1 MSTPPVPAPSIAL
14 ASDFPAP
21 SDRSAGTFNA
31 KAVDWANSARTM
43 ASNMHAAAVA
53 TATNATSAQENA
65 QSASAAELAANQ
77 SAAAA
82 DQSAS
87 TAGGYAS
94 TAQAAR
100 NQAVKLNLGAHA
112 SAPTTDIDGHPI
124 LTGATYFDITLD
136 KWRVWTGTGW
146 VAGVSAIAGVSSFG
160 GLAGDIKLT
169 DVLPAFT
176 GNAKKVLAVNAQ
188 EDGLELVPSLE
199 NGYQEFT
206 TSGTWTRP
214 ANATWAYVECVG
226 GGAGGPSGY
235 VIWQLQANNTT
246 SPMSLSFPTGYTPP
260 KLGMLTQG
268 RLFRLDDLPP
278 SGVVTVGAGGRGGVG
293 QTRSSSGVNVSAN
306 SAAGFDGGNSVFL
319 GGEYL
324 SSHGGYP
331 LNTAPACL
339 SAPAAA
345 GAAAGAT
352 LIFENNTPGHHKVT
366 VTNGGN
372 GVAKAGGSPAT
383 GGASDGRYV
392 GVSSASVQ
400 GGDGQDSTGFASG
413 AGGGI
418 AAVLAGLP
426 VQSGGQMPP
435 AMSGATLT
443 IVGGKGGKGGGYG
456 CPGGP
461 GGSAVGIYASRASI
475 TTNNTITLTAGDGGY
490 GGDGVVR
497 IWYW

>member
-160 GLAGDIKLT
+160 GLDGDIKLT

-176 GNAKKVLAVNAQ
+176 GKARYVLAVNPQAAGV
-188 EDGLELVPSLE
+188 EFVPGMQS
-199 NGYQEFT
+199 GYEEFT
-206 TSGTWTRP
+206 SSSVWPKP
-214 ANATWAYVECVG
+214 ADATFIYVEAISGGWGGDSGVAAANPNASAPDQKG
-226 GGAGGPSGY
+226 GGHGSAGRG
-235 VIWQLQANNTT
+235 
-246 SPMSLSFPTGYTPP
+246 
-260 KLGMLTQG
+260 K
-268 RLFRLDDLPP
+268 LFRAKDLPALCD
-278 SGVVTVGAGGRGGVG
+278 VVVGAGGLGGKTNNNRAFVAYDANG
-293 QTRSSSGVNVSAN
+293 ATSFYQYVASVKGKPGGRSYFVSPDILSSETFAISYTETANTQRYPSDGGGAKSTNTSISSGE
-306 SAAGFDGGNSVFL
+306 AGFTDVPSK
-319 GGEYL
+319 
-324 SSHGGYP
+324 
-331 LNTAPACL
+331 
-339 SAPAAA
+339 APAAGGIDSA
-345 GAAAGAT
+345 AFTIVNGTTMRPSAGDGEDGADFCGGAAGGNARGGDLGSGRT
-352 LIFENNTPGHHKVT
+352 NTYIYVT
-366 VTNGGN
+366 GGRGGN
-372 GVAKAGGSPAT
+372 GGIGSGGGS
-383 GGASDGRYV
+383 GGHAV
-392 GVSSASVQ
+392 VK
-400 GGDGQDSTGFASG
+400 
-413 AGGGI
+413 
-418 AAVLAGLP
+418 AAI
-426 VQSGGQMPP
+426 
-435 AMSGATLT
+435 SGATHNN
-443 IVGGKGGKGGGYG
+443 K
-456 CPGGP
+456 
-461 GGSAVGIYASRASI
+461 SSRVEA
-475 TTNNTITLTAGDGGY
+475 LAGDGGD
-490 GGDGVVR
+490 GGHGIVR